1 MNTLEEI
8 FEAQGKKRWTVAQ
21 TTAKE
26 RIAKLKKLRK
36 AIVARQQEFYDAVW
50 ADFHKPNT
58 EAWISEVFPA
68 LEEIDYTVK
77 HLRAWVKDKPG
88 KWSWLFPL
96 NKCKSHFEP
105 KGRVLIMSPWNYPF
119 LLFVSPIVAAV
130 AAGNVVIAKP
140 SHKTPRVSAFLESLI
155 AEVFAQDQVAVVQGA
170 GAEVGDK
177 LLVLPFDHVFFT
189 GSPRIGA
196 HVAECAAKVHAGVT
210 LELGGKSPAFILDSV
225 NIKDAAKKIAWG
237 KCLNA
242 GQTCIAPDYALC
254 PRNLVQPLAEAVA
267 DNINQMYG
275 DTEEARRSCENFVHI
290 VESRAVERHKAL
302 IEDAVAKGAKA
313 VIGGAVYCE
322 IADSAHGD
330 CGNGDAAS
338 RYTPATV
345 LTGVTPDMDIMQSE
359 IFGPILP
366 IVAYDSLDEAIQFV
380 QARPKPLALYIFGK
394 DDATI
399 NRIMSNTSSGSTCV
413 NHCILQIENLSV
425 PFGGVGM
432 SGTGNYHG
440 IYGFR
445 TFSHERNVMHQ
456 GAFDPLSFLY
466 PPYHKAGD
474 KGWRAKIQQIAKKIL
489 G

>member
-8 FEAQGKKRWTVAQ
+8 FEAQGQKRWPVAQ

-380 QARPKPLALYIFGK
+380 QSRPKPLALYIFGK
-394 DDATI
+394 SKRDIKRVLCET
-399 NRIMSNTSSGSTCV
+399 TSGSTCV

-440 IYGFR
+440 IYGFK

-456 GAFDPLSFLY
+456 GAFDPLACLY
-466 PPYHKAGD
+466 PPYHKPGD
-474 KGWRAKIQQIAKKIL
+474 KCLRAKIQQIAKKLL

>member
-8 FEAQGKKRWTVAQ
+8 FEAQGKKRWAVAG

-50 ADFHKPNT
+50 ADFHKPKT
-58 EAWISEVFPA
+58 EAWLTEVFPA
-68 LEEIDYTVK
+68 LEEIDYAIK
-77 HLRAWVKDKPG
+77 HLRKWMKDKLG

-96 NKCKSHFEP
+96 NKSISHFEP
-105 KGRVLIMSPWNYPF
+105 KGRVLIMAPWNYPF
-119 LLFVSPIVAAV
+119 LLFISPIAAAI

-140 SHKTPRVSAFLESLI
+140 SHKTPHVAAFLESLI
-155 AEVFAQDQVAVVQGA
+155 AEVFAQDEVAVVQGA
-170 GAEVGDK
+170 GAEVGDA
-177 LLVLPFDHVFFT
+177 LLALPFDHVFFT

-210 LELGGKSPAFILDSV
+210 LELGGKSPTIILEDV
-225 NIKDAAKKIAWG
+225 NVADAAKKIAWG
-237 KCLNA
+237 KSLNA
-242 GQTCIAPDYALC
+242 GQTCIAPDYMLC
-254 PRNLVQPLAEAVA
+254 PRSLVQPLADAIA
-267 DNINQMYG
+267 DNIKKMYG
-275 DTEEARRSCENFVHI
+275 DTEDTRKNCENFVHI
-290 VESRAVERHKAL
+290 VESKAVERHKAL
-302 IEDAVAKGAKA
+302 MEDAAKKGATA
-313 VIGGAVYCE
+313 VIGGAVNCE
-322 IADSAHGD
+322 IAG
-330 CGNGDAAS
+330 
-338 RYTPATV
+338 RYTPTTV

-366 IVAYDSLDEAIQFV
+366 IVAYDTLEEAISFV
-380 QARPKPLALYIFGK
+380 QSRPKPLALYIFGK
-394 DDATI
+394 SKRDTK
-399 NRIMSNTSSGSTCV
+399 RVMCETTSGSTCV

-440 IYGFR
+440 IYGFK

-456 GAFDPLSFLY
+456 GTFDPMQFFY
-466 PPYHKAGD
+466 PPYHKASD
-474 KGWRAKIQQIAKKIL
+474 KSLRAKIQRIAKKIL

>member
-8 FEAQGKKRWTVAQ
+8 FEAQGTKRWQVAK

-50 ADFHKPNT
+50 ADFHKPRT
-58 EAWISEVFPA
+58 EAWLSEVFPA

-77 HLRAWVKDKPG
+77 HLRKWMKDKPG

-96 NKCKSHFEP
+96 NKSVSHFEP

-119 LLFVSPIVAAV
+119 LLFISPIAAAI

-140 SHKTPRVSAFLESLI
+140 SHKTPHVAAFLESLI
-155 AEVFAQDQVAVVQGA
+155 ADVFEKDEVAVVQGA

-177 LLVLPFDHVFFT
+177 LFVLPFDHVFFT

-210 LELGGKSPAFILDSV
+210 LELGGKSPVFILEDV

-267 DNINQMYG
+267 DNIKQMYG
-275 DTEEARRSCENFVHI
+275 NTEEARRACENFVHI
-290 VESRAVERHKAL
+290 VESHAAERHKAL
-302 IEDAVAKGAKA
+302 IKDAVEKGTKA
-313 VIGGAVYCE
+313 VIGGAEFCD
-322 IADSAHGD
+322 ADA
-330 CGNGDAAS
+330 

-345 LTGVTPDMDIMQSE
+345 LTGVTPEMDIMQSE

-380 QARPKPLALYIFGK
+380 QSRPKPLALYIFGK
-394 DDATI
+394 SKRDIKRVLCET
-399 NRIMSNTSSGSTCV
+399 TSGSTCV

-440 IYGFR
+440 IYGFK

-456 GAFDPLSFLY
+456 GTFDPLACLY
-466 PPYHKAGD
+466 PPYHKPGD
-474 KGWRAKIQQIAKKIL
+474 KGLRAKIQQIAKKIL